1 VKDIF
6 EDTRAIAEPSGAV
19 SLAGLKRYVDR
30 LGARQQGLVAINSGA
45 NMNFDRLRHIAERAE
60 LGEHREALLAVTIP
74 EQPGSYRRFIQLL
87 GKRSITEF
95 NYRYSDPRAA
105 QIFVGVQLTEGDLE
119 KRQIITMLR
128 EQGYAVLDMSDNE
141 MAKLHVRYMV
151 GGHTPGLED
160 ELIFRFQ
167 FPERPGALL
176 KFLNGLSGSWN
187 ISLFHYRNHGADYGR
202 VLAGIQVPVA
212 ERTQLKRSLD
222 DLGYPYWDESDNP
235 AYRSFLN
242 RDAMSDP
249 TIL

>member
-1 VKDIF
+1 
-6 EDTRAIAEPSGAV
+6 
-19 SLAGLKRYVDR
+19 
-30 LGARQQGLVAINSGA
+30 
-45 NMNFDRLRHIAERAE
+45 
-60 LGEHREALLAVTIP
+60 
-74 EQPGSYRRFIQLL
+74 
-87 GKRSITEF
+87 
-95 NYRYSDPRAA
+95 
-105 QIFVGVQLTEGDLE
+105 
-119 KRQIITMLR
+119 
-128 EQGYAVLDMSDNE
+128 
-141 MAKLHVRYMV
+141 VRYMV